1 MAATFFIK
9 QNDTAPALE
18 AALTDSNGRKRDM
31 TQAATVRFH
40 MKDENGN
47 VLVDN
52 EGLVINQTKG
62 IVAYR
67 WEEGDTATVGTHNA
81 EFEVTYNNDGGTE
94 TFPNTGYIK
103 VIIKEDLA

>member
-9 QNDTAPALE
+9 QNDTAPSLE
-18 AALTDSNGRKRDM
+18 AALTDANGRRRSM
-31 TQAATVRFH
+31 ANVAYVRFH

-47 VLVDN
+47 ILVED
-52 EGLVINQTKG
+52 GVGSVINPTKG
-62 IVAYR
+62 IIAYQ
-67 WEEGDTATVGTHNA
+67 WQAGDTANTGTHSA
-81 EFEVTYNNDGGTE
+81 EFEVEYDNGQIE